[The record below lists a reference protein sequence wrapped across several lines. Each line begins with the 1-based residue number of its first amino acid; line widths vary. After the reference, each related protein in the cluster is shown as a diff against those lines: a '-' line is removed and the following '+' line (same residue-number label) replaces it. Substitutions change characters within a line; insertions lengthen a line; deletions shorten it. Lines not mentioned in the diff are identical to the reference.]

1 MAFFVWVVSVVG
13 IYVKKTCTNGVCN
26 FVIFIFK
33 IFFVMYDCVGG
44 DSRLK
49 IYSVY

>member
-1 MAFFVWVVSVVG
+1 VAFFVWVVSVVG
-13 IYVKKTCTNGVCN
+13 IYVKKTCTKWD
-26 FVIFIFK
+26 VIFIFK